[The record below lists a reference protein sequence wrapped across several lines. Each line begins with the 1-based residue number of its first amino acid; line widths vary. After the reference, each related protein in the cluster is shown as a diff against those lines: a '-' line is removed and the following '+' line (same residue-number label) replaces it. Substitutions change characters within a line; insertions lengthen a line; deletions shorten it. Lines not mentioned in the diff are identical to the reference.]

1 MASNITKNFS
11 PKIKNRPKLVEH
23 KYLVKNIKQVD
34 KTVIIQIMDHC
45 IKKLKKEVLKFLE

>member
-34 KTVIIQIMDHC
+34 KNC
-45 IKKLKKEVLKFLE
+45 YYSNYGPLYKKAKKRF